1 MSLSQSQT
9 EQLKRLKFACRR
21 GLAETEVILMAYWQ
35 HLVNQSTNDLTSGS
49 TNEVQFRQACQLFE
63 QLLAENDQQLFE
75 WLLSPQQAP
84 DEYAALIQHMRTDYL
99 KK

>member
-21 GLAETEVILMAYWQ
+21 GLSEVEVLLMAYWHQ
-35 HLVNQSTNDLTSGS
+35 LANQSTNDLTSD
-49 TNEVQFRQACQLFE
+49 VQFRIACQLFE
-63 QLLAENDQQLFE
+63 QFLAENDQQLFE

-84 DEYAALIQHMRTDYL
+84 DEYAELIQHMRTDYF

>member
-21 GLAETEVILMAYWQ
+21 GLAEVEVLLMAYWQ
-35 HLVNQSTNDLTSGS
+35 HLANQSTNDLTSD
-49 TNEVQFRQACQLFE
+49 VQFRQACHLFE

-75 WLLSPQQAP
+75 WLLSPQQAS
-84 DEYAALIQHMRTDYL
+84 DEYAELIQHMRTDYF